1 MYIISIADEDG
12 NLIGLLLLFSL
23 LTVGIA
29 VALVIFCHHDATC
42 HELLSSFSSWHP
54 PSIPINYR
62 ELFLICMNL
71 NIQSGFWEIKY
82 L

>member
-1 MYIISIADEDG
+1 MFLNCKMYIISIADGDG

-42 HELLSSFSSWHP
+42 HELLSSFSS
-54 PSIPINYR
+54 
-62 ELFLICMNL
+62 
-71 NIQSGFWEIKY
+71 
-82 L
+82 